1 MNNYRVL
8 LVGGA
13 GTLGSDILASNLPNF
28 TFFVVDDF
36 KESSLTEIEVAKYC
50 DYKNAN
56 VADYTAMRDVFLKFK
71 PTVVIY
77 LATTVSND
85 QNRALES
92 NILGLKNV
100 ITEAT
105 TNNFPHVIYIQSFL
119 TREIKQPI
127 TEKTSKAAHDSYS
140 TWKLAGEI
148 FLTSYQGKK
157 TTIILS
163 SVISP
168 LISVGA
174 IPAFAKKILA
184 NDTITITKTSR
195 DYLDPQS
202 FIDALEIIMIDD
214 LNISEIVIGSGIEI
228 TTEEI
233 LSQVSLGLGIGSD
246 KLKFALIDPKPSDPK
261 RVALD
266 SSLFQELTDWKPS
279 LSLEKQINKII
290 DNLKLKK
297 EFSVRLHH

>member
-13 GTLGSDILASNLPNF
+13 GALGSDILASNLTNF

-36 KESSLTEIEVAKYC
+36 KESTLTEVEVAKYC

-56 VADYTAMRDVFLKFK
+56 AADYVAVQEVFLKFK
-71 PTVVIY
+71 PNVIIY
-77 LATTVSND
+77 LATTVSKD
-85 QNRALES
+85 ENRALES
-92 NILGLKNV
+92 NVLGLKNV
-100 ITEAT
+100 IIEST
-105 TNNFPHVIYIQSFL
+105 TNNFPHVIYIQTFL
-119 TREIKQPI
+119 TRETNQPI
-127 TEKTSKAAHDSYS
+127 TEKSSKVAHDSYS

-148 FLTSYQGKK
+148 LLSSYQGKK

-184 NDTITITKTSR
+184 NDPITITKTSR

-202 FIDALEIIMIDD
+202 FIGALEIVMTDE
-214 LNISEIVIGSGIEI
+214 LNISEIVIGSGMEI

-233 LSQVSLGLGIGSD
+233 LSQVSLGLGISSN
-246 KLKFALIDPKPSDPK
+246 KLKFALTDPKPSDPK
-261 RVALD
+261 RVILD

-279 LSLEKQINKII
+279 LVLEKQISKVV
-290 DNLKLKK
+290 DNLKLNK

>member
-1 MNNYRVL
+1 MNNNRVL

-28 TFFVVDDF
+28 TFFVLDDF
-36 KESSLTEIEVAKYC
+36 KESTLTEVEVAKYC

-56 VADYTAMRDVFLKFK
+56 AADNMAVQEVFLKFK
-71 PTVVIY
+71 PNVVIY

-85 QNRALES
+85 QNRAFES
-92 NILGLKNV
+92 NVLGLKNV
-100 ITEAT
+100 ITEST

-119 TREIKQPI
+119 TRETNQPI
-127 TEKTSKAAHDSYS
+127 TEITPKVAHDSYS
-140 TWKLAGEI
+140 TWKLAGE
-148 FLTSYQGKK
+148 LLLSSYQGKK

-184 NDTITITKTSR
+184 NDPITITKTSR

-202 FIDALEIIMIDD
+202 FINALEIIMIDD
-214 LNISEIVIGSGIEI
+214 LDISEIVIGSGIEI
-228 TTEEI
+228 TTQEI
-233 LSQVSLGLGIGSD
+233 LRQVSLGLGVGSD
-246 KLKFALIDPKPSDPK
+246 KLKFAVTDPKPSDPK
-261 RVALD
+261 RITLD
-266 SSLFQELTDWKPS
+266 SSLFQELTDWKPG
-279 LSLEKQINKII
+279 LALEKQINRII
-290 DNLKLKK
+290 DTLKLKK

>member
-1 MNNYRVL
+1 MNNNRVL

-13 GTLGSDILASNLPNF
+13 GTLGSDILASNLSNF
-28 TFFVVDDF
+28 TFFVIDDF
-36 KESSLTEIEVAKYC
+36 KESTLTEIEVAKYC

-56 VADYTAMRDVFLKFK
+56 AADYVAVQEVFLKFK
-71 PTVVIY
+71 PNVVIY

-92 NILGLKNV
+92 NVLGLKNV
-100 ITEAT
+100 ITEST

-119 TREIKQPI
+119 TRETNQPI
-127 TEKTSKAAHDSYS
+127 TEKTAKVAYDSYS

-148 FLTSYQGKK
+148 LLSSYQGKK
-157 TTIILS
+157 TIIILS

-174 IPAFAKKILA
+174 IPAFAKKIIA
-184 NDTITITKTSR
+184 NDSITITKTSR
-195 DYLDPQS
+195 DYLEPQS

-214 LNISEIVIGSGIEI
+214 LDISEIVIGSGIEI

-233 LSQVSLGLGIGSD
+233 LRQVSLGLGVGSD
-246 KLKFALIDPKPSDPK
+246 KINFALIDPKPSDPK
-261 RVALD
+261 RVTLD
-266 SSLFQELTDWKPS
+266 SSLFQELTNWTPG
-279 LSLEKQINKII
+279 LALEKQINKILN
-290 DNLKLKK
+290 NLKLKK

>member
-1 MNNYRVL
+1 LSNNRVL

-36 KESSLTEIEVAKYC
+36 KESTLTEIEVEKYC
-50 DYKNAN
+50 DYKHAN
-56 VADYTAMRDVFLKFK
+56 VADYAAVQDVFLKFK

-85 QNRALES
+85 ENRALES
-92 NILGLKNV
+92 NVLGLKNV
-100 ITEAT
+100 LTEAT

-119 TREIKQPI
+119 TRETNQLI
-127 TEKTSKAAHDSYS
+127 TEKTPKAAHDSYS
-140 TWKLAGEI
+140 TWKLAGE
-148 FLTSYQGKK
+148 FLLSSYQGKK
-157 TTIILS
+157 TTIILA

-174 IPAFAKKILA
+174 IPVFAKKVLS
-184 NDTITITKTSR
+184 NDPITITKTSR

-202 FIDALEIIMIDD
+202 FIDALEIVIIGD
-214 LNISEIVIGSGIEI
+214 LEISEIVIGSGVEI

-233 LSQVSLGLGIGSD
+233 FRQVLLGLGID
-246 KLKFALIDPKPSDPK
+246 PNKLKFAVTDPKPSDPK
-261 RVALD
+261 RVTLD
-266 SSLFQELTDWKPS
+266 SSLFQELTNWKPG
-279 LSLEKQINKII
+279 LDLDRQINRII

>member
-36 KESSLTEIEVAKYC
+36 KESTLTEDEVAKYC

-56 VADYTAMRDVFLKFK
+56 AADFMAVQKVFLKFK
-71 PTVVIY
+71 PNVVIY

-92 NILGLKNV
+92 NVLGLKNV
-100 ITEAT
+100 IAESTI
-105 TNNFPHVIYIQSFL
+105 NNSPQVIYIQSFL
-119 TREIKQPI
+119 TRETNQPI
-127 TEKTSKAAHDSYS
+127 TEKTPKAAHDSYS
-140 TWKLAGEI
+140 TWKLAGE
-148 FLTSYQGKK
+148 LLLSSYQGKK

-184 NDTITITKTSR
+184 NDPITITKTSR

-202 FIDALEIIMIDD
+202 FIDALEIVMTGELD
-214 LNISEIVIGSGIEI
+214 ISEIVIGSGIAI
-228 TTEEI
+228 TTEQI
-233 LSQVSLGLGIGSD
+233 LSQVSLRLGTGLD
-246 KLKFALIDPKPSDPK
+246 KLNFAVTDPKPSDPK
-261 RVALD
+261 RVTLD
-266 SSLFQELTDWKPS
+266 SSLFQELTDWKPG
-279 LSLEKQINKII
+279 LALEKQINKTI

>member
-13 GTLGSDILASNLPNF
+13 GALGSDILASNLTNF

-36 KESSLTEIEVAKYC
+36 KESTLTEVEVAKYC

-56 VADYTAMRDVFLKFK
+56 AADYVAVQEVFLKFK
-71 PTVVIY
+71 PNVIIY
-77 LATTVSND
+77 LATTVSKD
-85 QNRALES
+85 ENRALES
-92 NILGLKNV
+92 NVLGLKNV
-100 ITEAT
+100 IIEST
-105 TNNFPHVIYIQSFL
+105 TNNFPHVIYIQTFL
-119 TREIKQPI
+119 TRETNQPI
-127 TEKTSKAAHDSYS
+127 TEKSSKVAHDSYS

-148 FLTSYQGKK
+148 LLSSYQGKK

-174 IPAFAKKILA
+174 IPAFAKRILA
-184 NDTITITKTSR
+184 NDPITITKTSR

-202 FIDALEIIMIDD
+202 FIGALEIVMTDE
-214 LNISEIVIGSGIEI
+214 LNISEIVIGSGMEI

-233 LSQVSLGLGIGSD
+233 LSQVSLGLGISSN
-246 KLKFALIDPKPSDPK
+246 KLKFALTDPKPSDPK
-261 RVALD
+261 RVILD

-279 LSLEKQINKII
+279 LVLEKQISKVV
-290 DNLKLKK
+290 DNLKLNK

>member
-13 GTLGSDILASNLPNF
+13 GTLGSDILTSNLPNF

-36 KESSLTEIEVAKYC
+36 KESTLTEIEVAKYC
-50 DYKNAN
+50 NYKNAN
-56 VADYTAMRDVFLKFK
+56 AADYVAVQDVFLKFK

-85 QNRALES
+85 ENRALES
-92 NILGLKNV
+92 NVLGLKNV
-100 ITEAT
+100 LTEAT
-105 TNNFPHVIYIQSFL
+105 NNNFPHVIYIQSFL
-119 TREIKQPI
+119 TRETNQLI
-127 TEKTSKAAHDSYS
+127 TEKTPKAAHDSYS

-148 FLTSYQGKK
+148 LLSSYQGKK
-157 TTIILS
+157 TIIILS

-174 IPAFAKKILA
+174 IPAFAKKIIA
-184 NDTITITKTSR
+184 NDSITITKTSR
-195 DYLDPQS
+195 DYLEPQS
-202 FIDALEIIMIDD
+202 FIDAREIIMIDD
-214 LNISEIVIGSGIEI
+214 LDISEIVIGSGIEI

-233 LSQVSLGLGIGSD
+233 LRQVSLGLGVGSD
-246 KLKFALIDPKPSDPK
+246 KINFALIDPKPSDPK
-261 RVALD
+261 RVTLD
-266 SSLFQELTDWKPS
+266 SSLFQELTNWTPG
-279 LSLEKQINKII
+279 LALEKQINKILN
-290 DNLKLKK
+290 NLKLKK

>member
-1 MNNYRVL
+1 MNNNRVL

-13 GTLGSDILASNLPNF
+13 GTLGSDILASNLSNF
-28 TFFVVDDF
+28 TFFVIDDF
-36 KESSLTEIEVAKYC
+36 KESTLTEIEVAKYC

-56 VADYTAMRDVFLKFK
+56 AADYVSVQEVFLKFK
-71 PTVVIY
+71 PNVVIY

-92 NILGLKNV
+92 NVLGFNNV
-100 ITEAT
+100 VTEAT
-105 TNNFPHVIYIQSFL
+105 TNNFPHIIYIQSFL
-119 TREIKQPI
+119 TRETTQPI
-127 TEKTSKAAHDSYS
+127 NEKTPTVTRDSYS
-140 TWKLAGEI
+140 TWKLAGE
-148 FLTSYQGKK
+148 FLLSSYHGKK

-184 NDTITITKTSR
+184 NEPITITKTSR

-202 FIDALEIIMIDD
+202 FIDALQIVMKDNLD
-214 LNISEIVIGSGIEI
+214 ISEIVIGSGIEI

-233 LSQVSLGLGIGSD
+233 LSQVCLGLGISSD
-246 KLKFALIDPKPSDPK
+246 KLKFTVIDPRPSDPK
-261 RVALD
+261 RITLD
-266 SSLFQELTDWKPS
+266 SSLFQELTGWRPG
-279 LSLEKQINKII
+279 LALEKQISKII

>member
-13 GTLGSDILASNLPNF
+13 GTLGSDILASNLSNF
-28 TFFVVDDF
+28 IFFVVDDF
-36 KESSLTEIEVAKYC
+36 KESTLTEIEVAKYC
-50 DYKNAN
+50 NYKNAN
-56 VADYTAMRDVFLKFK
+56 AADYVAVQEVFLKFK
-71 PTVVIY
+71 PNVVIY
-77 LATTVSND
+77 LATTVSDD

-92 NILGLKNV
+92 NVLGLKNV

-119 TREIKQPI
+119 TRETNQPI
-127 TEKTSKAAHDSYS
+127 TEKTPKAAHDSYS

-148 FLTSYQGKK
+148 LLSSYQGKK

-184 NDTITITKTSR
+184 NEPITITKTSR

-202 FIDALEIIMIDD
+202 FIDALEIVMKGD
-214 LNISEIVIGSGIEI
+214 LDISEIVIGSGIEI

-233 LSQVSLGLGIGSD
+233 FSQVSLGLGIRSD
-246 KLKFALIDPKPSDPK
+246 KLKYALTDPKPSDPK
-261 RVALD
+261 RVTLD

-279 LSLEKQINKII
+279 LSLDKQINKII

>member
-1 MNNYRVL
+1 MKNYRVL

-13 GTLGSDILASNLPNF
+13 GTLGSDILASNLSNF
-28 TFFVVDDF
+28 TFFVIDDF
-36 KESSLTEIEVAKYC
+36 KESTLTEIEVAKYC

-56 VADYTAMRDVFLKFK
+56 AADYVSVQEVFLKFK
-71 PTVVIY
+71 PNVVIY

-92 NILGLKNV
+92 NVLGFNNV
-100 ITEAT
+100 VTEAT
-105 TNNFPHVIYIQSFL
+105 TNNFPHIIYIQSFL
-119 TREIKQPI
+119 TRETTQPI
-127 TEKTSKAAHDSYS
+127 NEKTPTVTRDSYS
-140 TWKLAGEI
+140 TWKLAGE
-148 FLTSYQGKK
+148 FLLSSYHGKK

-184 NDTITITKTSR
+184 NEPITITKTSR

-202 FIDALEIIMIDD
+202 FIDALEIVMKGD
-214 LNISEIVIGSGIEI
+214 LDISEIVIGSGIEI

-246 KLKFALIDPKPSDPK
+246 KLKFAITDPKPSDPK
-261 RVALD
+261 TVVLD
-266 SSLFQELTDWKPS
+266 SSLFQELTDWKPG
-279 LSLEKQINKII
+279 LALDQQINKII

-297 EFSVRLHH
+297 EF

>member
-1 MNNYRVL
+1 LNKYRVL

-28 TFFVVDDF
+28 TFFVIDDF
-36 KESSLTEIEVAKYC
+36 KESTLTEIEVSKYC
-50 DYKNAN
+50 EYKNAN
-56 VADYTAMRDVFLKFK
+56 AADRVAVQEVFLKFK
-71 PTVVIY
+71 PNVVIY

-92 NILGLKNV
+92 NVLGVNNV

-105 TNNFPHVIYIQSFL
+105 INNFPHVIYIQSFL
-119 TREIKQPI
+119 TRVTTQPI
-127 TEKTSKAAHDSYS
+127 NEKTPKVTHDSYS
-140 TWKLAGEI
+140 TWKLAGEFI
-148 FLTSYQGKK
+148 LSSYHGKK

-168 LISVGA
+168 LISVGV
-174 IPAFAKKILA
+174 IPAFVKKILV
-184 NDTITITKTSR
+184 NEPITITKTSR

-202 FIDALEIIMIDD
+202 FIDALEIIIMDK
-214 LNISEIVIGSGIEI
+214 LEISEIVIGSGIEI

-233 LSQVSLGLGIGSD
+233 LRQVSLGLGIDSD
-246 KLKFALIDPKPSDPK
+246 QLKFALMDPKPGDPN
-261 RVALD
+261 RITLD
-266 SSLFQELTDWKPS
+266 SFLFQELTDWKPG
-279 LSLEKQINKII
+279 LALEKHISKII

>member
-1 MNNYRVL
+1 M

-13 GTLGSDILASNLPNF
+13 GTLGSDILASNLPDF

-36 KESSLTEIEVAKYC
+36 KESTLTESEVARYC
-50 DYKNAN
+50 EYKNAN
-56 VADYTAMRDVFLKFK
+56 LADYAAVRDVFLKFR
-71 PTVVIY
+71 PNVVVY

-92 NILGLKNV
+92 NILGLKN
-100 ITEAT
+100 IIIEAT
-105 TNNFPHVIYIQSFL
+105 NNNFPHVIYIQSFL
-119 TREIKQPI
+119 TRETIQPI
-127 TEKTSKAAHDSYS
+127 NEKTPKAAHDSYS
-140 TWKLAGEI
+140 TWKLASE
-148 FLTSYQGKK
+148 LLLSSYQGKK

-184 NDTITITKTSR
+184 NEPIIITKTFR

-202 FIDALEIIMIDD
+202 FIDALKIVMIEDID
-214 LNISEIVIGSGIEI
+214 ISELVIGSGIEI
-228 TTEEI
+228 ATEEI
-233 LSQVSLGLGIGSD
+233 LRQVALRLGINSD
-246 KLKFALIDPKPSDPK
+246 KLNFTLIEPKPSDPK
-261 RVALD
+261 KVTLD

-279 LSLEKQINKII
+279 LALENQIIKII
-290 DNLKLKK
+290 DNLKLNK

>member
-1 MNNYRVL
+1 LEKYRIL

-13 GTLGSDILASNLPNF
+13 GTLGSDILSSDLPNF
-28 TFFVVDDF
+28 TFFVIDDF
-36 KESSLTEIEVAKYC
+36 KESTLTEIEVSKYC
-50 DYKNAN
+50 EYKNTNAADR
-56 VADYTAMRDVFLKFK
+56 VAVQEVFLKFK
-71 PTVVIY
+71 PNVVIY

-92 NILGLKNV
+92 NVLGLKNV
-100 ITEAT
+100 IVESA

-119 TREIKQPI
+119 TRETNQPI
-127 TEKTSKAAHDSYS
+127 TEKTPKAAYDSYS

-148 FLTSYQGKK
+148 LLSSYQGKK

-168 LISVGA
+168 LITVGA
-174 IPAFAKKILA
+174 IPAFTKKILA
-184 NDTITITKTSR
+184 NDPITITETSR

-202 FIDALEIIMIDD
+202 FIDALEIVMINELD
-214 LNISEIVIGSGIEI
+214 ISEIVIGSGIEI

-233 LSQVSLGLGIGSD
+233 LYYVSLGLGIGSD
-246 KLKFALIDPKPSDPK
+246 TLKFAVTDPKPSDPK
-261 RVALD
+261 RVTLD
-266 SSLFQELTDWKPS
+266 SSLFQELTDWKPG
-279 LSLEKQINKII
+279 LALEKQINRII

>member
-13 GTLGSDILASNLPNF
+13 GTLGSDILASNLSSF
-28 TFFVVDDF
+28 TFFVIDDF
-36 KESSLTEIEVAKYC
+36 KESTLTEIEIAKYC

-56 VADYTAMRDVFLKFK
+56 AADYVAVQEVFLKFK
-71 PTVVIY
+71 PNVVIY

-92 NILGLKNV
+92 NVLGLKNV
-100 ITEAT
+100 IIEST
-105 TNNFPHVIYIQSFL
+105 TNNFPHLIYIQSFL
-119 TREIKQPI
+119 TRETNQPI
-127 TEKTSKAAHDSYS
+127 TEKAPKIAHDSYS

-148 FLTSYQGKK
+148 LLASYQGKK
-157 TTIILS
+157 TTMILS

-174 IPAFAKKILA
+174 IPAFAKRILA
-184 NDTITITKTSR
+184 NDPITITKTSR

-202 FIDALEIIMIDD
+202 FIDALEIVMKGD
-214 LNISEIVIGSGIEI
+214 LDISEIVIGSGIEI

-246 KLKFALIDPKPSDPK
+246 KLKFAITDPKPSDPK
-261 RVALD
+261 RVTLD
-266 SSLFQELTDWKPS
+266 SSLFQELTNWKPG
-279 LSLEKQINKII
+279 LDLERQINRII

>member
-1 MNNYRVL
+1 LNNYRVL

-36 KESSLTEIEVAKYC
+36 KESTLTEDEVAKYC

-56 VADYTAMRDVFLKFK
+56 AADFMAVQEVFLKFK
-71 PTVVIY
+71 PNVVIY

-92 NILGLKNV
+92 NVLGLKNV
-100 ITEAT
+100 IAESTI
-105 TNNFPHVIYIQSFL
+105 NNSPQVIYIQSFL
-119 TREIKQPI
+119 TRETNQPI
-127 TEKTSKAAHDSYS
+127 TEKTPKAAHDSYS
-140 TWKLAGEI
+140 TWKLAGE
-148 FLTSYQGKK
+148 LLLSSYQGKK

-184 NDTITITKTSR
+184 NDPITITKTSR

-202 FIDALEIIMIDD
+202 FIDALEIVMTGELD
-214 LNISEIVIGSGIEI
+214 ISEIVIGSGIAI
-228 TTEEI
+228 TTEQI
-233 LSQVSLGLGIGSD
+233 LSQVSLRLGTGLD
-246 KLKFALIDPKPSDPK
+246 KLNFAVTDPKPSDPK
-261 RVALD
+261 RVTLD
-266 SSLFQELTDWKPS
+266 SSLFQELTDWKPG
-279 LSLEKQINKII
+279 LALEKQINKTI

>member
-1 MNNYRVL
+1 LEKYRVL

-13 GTLGSDILASNLPNF
+13 GTLGSDILSSNLPNF
-28 TFFVVDDF
+28 TFFVIDDF
-36 KESSLTEIEVAKYC
+36 KESTLTEIEVSKYC
-50 DYKNAN
+50 EYKNAN
-56 VADYTAMRDVFLKFK
+56 VADYVAVQEVFFKFK
-71 PTVVIY
+71 PNVVIY
-77 LATTVSND
+77 LATTVSKD
-85 QNRALES
+85 ENRALES
-92 NILGLKNV
+92 NVLGLKNV

-105 TNNFPHVIYIQSFL
+105 NNDFPHVIYIQSFL
-119 TREIKQPI
+119 TRETNQPI
-127 TEKTSKAAHDSYS
+127 TEKTPKAAHDSYS
-140 TWKLAGEI
+140 TWKLAGE
-148 FLTSYQGKK
+148 FLLSSYHGKK

-174 IPAFAKKILA
+174 IPAFVRKIS
-184 NDTITITKTSR
+184 NNQPITITKTSR

-202 FIDALEIIMIDD
+202 FIDALEIVMKGD
-214 LNISEIVIGSGIEI
+214 LDISEIVIGSGIEI

-246 KLKFALIDPKPSDPK
+246 KLKFAITDPKPSDPK
-261 RVALD
+261 TVVLD
-266 SSLFQELTDWKPS
+266 SSLFQELTDWKPG
-279 LSLEKQINKII
+279 LALDQQINKII

>member
-1 MNNYRVL
+1 MEKYRVL

-28 TFFVVDDF
+28 TFFVIDDF
-36 KESSLTEIEVAKYC
+36 KESTLTEIEVSKYC
-50 DYKNAN
+50 EYKNAN
-56 VADYTAMRDVFLKFK
+56 AADRVAVQEVFLKFK
-71 PTVVIY
+71 PNVVIY

-92 NILGLKNV
+92 NVLGLKNV
-100 ITEAT
+100 ITEST

-119 TREIKQPI
+119 TRETNQPI
-127 TEKTSKAAHDSYS
+127 TEKSSKVAHDSYS
-140 TWKLAGEI
+140 TWKLAGE
-148 FLTSYQGKK
+148 LLLSSYQGKN

-174 IPAFAKKILA
+174 IPAFVKKILV
-184 NDTITITKTSR
+184 NDPITITKTSR

-202 FIDALEIIMIDD
+202 FIDALEIVMTDD
-214 LNISEIVIGSGIEI
+214 LDISEIVVGSGIEI

-233 LSQVSLGLGIGSD
+233 LSQISLVFGIGID
-246 KLKFALIDPKPSDPK
+246 KLKFTVVDPKPSDPIS
-261 RVALD
+261 VTLD
-266 SSLFQELTDWKPS
+266 SSLFQELTDWKPG
-279 LSLEKQINKII
+279 LALDKLINKII

>member
-1 MNNYRVL
+1 MNNYQVL

-13 GTLGSDILASNLPNF
+13 GTLGSDILASHLPNF

-36 KESSLTEIEVAKYC
+36 KESTLTEIEVAKYC
-50 DYKNAN
+50 DYKNTNA
-56 VADYTAMRDVFLKFK
+56 ADYVSVQEVFLKFK
-71 PTVVIY
+71 PNVVVY
-77 LATTVSND
+77 LATTISND
-85 QNRALES
+85 ENRALES
-92 NILGLKNV
+92 NVLGLRNV

-119 TREIKQPI
+119 TRETNQPI
-127 TEKTSKAAHDSYS
+127 TEKTPKAAHDSYS
-140 TWKLAGEI
+140 TWKLAGEM
-148 FLTSYQGKK
+148 LLSSYQGKK

-184 NDTITITKTSR
+184 NDPITITKTSR

-202 FIDALEIIMIDD
+202 FIDALEIVMIED
-214 LNISEIVIGSGIEI
+214 LDISEIVIGSGVEI

-233 LSQVSLGLGIGSD
+233 LSKVSLSLNTDLD
-246 KLKFALIDPKPSDPK
+246 KLKFAVADPKPSDPK
-261 RVALD
+261 RVTLD
-266 SSLFQELTDWKPS
+266 SSLFQELTNWKPG
-279 LSLEKQINKII
+279 LALEKQINKII
-290 DNLKLKK
+290 DNLKLNK

>member
-13 GTLGSDILASNLPNF
+13 GTLGSDILASNLLNF
-28 TFFVVDDF
+28 TFFVIDDF
-36 KESSLTEIEVAKYC
+36 KESTLTEIEVAKFC

-56 VADYTAMRDVFLKFK
+56 AADYVAVQEVFLKFK
-71 PTVVIY
+71 PNVVIY

-92 NILGLKNV
+92 NVLGLKNV
-100 ITEAT
+100 ITKST

-119 TREIKQPI
+119 TRETNQPI
-127 TEKTSKAAHDSYS
+127 TEKTSKVAHDSYS
-140 TWKLAGEI
+140 TWKLGGELL
-148 FLTSYQGKK
+148 LTSYQGKR

-174 IPAFAKKILA
+174 IPAFVKKILD
-184 NDTITITKTSR
+184 NDPITITKTSR

-202 FIDALEIIMIDD
+202 FIDALEIVMTGELD
-214 LNISEIVIGSGIEI
+214 ISEIVIGSGMAI

-233 LSQVSLGLGIGSD
+233 LSQVSLGLGVGSD
-246 KLKFALIDPKPSDPK
+246 KLKFALIDPRPSDPK
-261 RVALD
+261 RVTLD
-266 SSLFQELTDWKPS
+266 SSLFQELTNWKPG
-279 LSLEKQINKII
+279 LDLEKQINKII
-290 DNLKLKK
+290 DNLKLRK